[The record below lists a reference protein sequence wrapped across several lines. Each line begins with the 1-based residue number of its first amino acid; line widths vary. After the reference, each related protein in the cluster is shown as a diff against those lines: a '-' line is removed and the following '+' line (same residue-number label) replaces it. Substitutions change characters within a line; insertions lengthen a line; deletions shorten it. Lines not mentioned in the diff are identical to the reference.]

1 MREKQTDRK
10 TDGQK
15 DRYADRKGRG
25 KIYECLIKD
34 IHNVKTT
41 ITDSM
46 SN

>member
-1 MREKQTDRK
+1 MREKQTDRR
-10 TDGQK
+10 T

-46 SN
+46 PN